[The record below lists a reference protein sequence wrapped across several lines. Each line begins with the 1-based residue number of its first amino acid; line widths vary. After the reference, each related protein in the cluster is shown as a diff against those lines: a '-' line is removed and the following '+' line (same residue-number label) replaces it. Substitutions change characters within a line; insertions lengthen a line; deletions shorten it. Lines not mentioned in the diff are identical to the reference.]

1 MATGIFVWLALSPGQ
16 MRELLDR
23 GRVSPDLNSNR
34 FDLSA
39 NTSSAES
46 LTETVLVMEGPVSEY
61 PVLRMEITALGYFL
75 KMEGNTLERVSPG
88 EFCWHGT
95 MELEEVDGEGRLL
108 YRVIVEPAASS
119 TMPSH
124 EPPVRRNL
132 RN

>member
-1 MATGIFVWLALSPGQ
+1 MDGIFVWLALSPGQ
-16 MRELLDR
+16 VRELRER
-23 GRVSPDLNSNR
+23 GRISPDVSTNR

-39 NTSSAES
+39 NTSSAEA
-46 LTETVLVMEGPVSEY
+46 LTETVLMLDGHVSEY
-61 PVLRMEITALGYFL
+61 TVLRMEITALGYFL

-95 MELEEVDGEGRLL
+95 MELEEVDGQGRLL

-119 TMPSH
+119 TMSSH
-124 EPPVRRNL
+124 EPQGHRNL